1 MESEKS
7 YWDVE
12 LKKSKFIPEITK
24 FIECNDGDVTDTFDH
39 EGAGIYLLRVFM
51 TKELADTVAL
61 KKGVKIVEKPPRYKG
76 MLERNATKKGD

>member
-24 FIECNDGDVTDTFDH
+24 FIKDNDGDVTDTFDH
-39 EGAGIYLLRVFM
+39 EGAGIHLLRVVM
-51 TKELADTVAL
+51 TKELADTLVI
-61 KKGVKIVEKPPRYKG
+61 KKGVKTVEKPPRYTGQVLQRKRG
-76 MLERNATKKGD
+76 